1 MIYSVRGGRNSER
14 LRVGLRAWLCLRQI
28 GDVGGGYGFDGVRES
43 DSWAEVCGLKV
54 R

>member
-1 MIYSVRGGRNSER
+1 M
-14 LRVGLRAWLCLRQI
+14 GLRAWLCPRWI

-54 R
+54 MFVSVCEERMRTV